1 MFERYT
7 ERARRVLF
15 FARYEASQLGSI
27 SIETEHLLLG
37 LIREGKGLTSR
48 IFARSHLSL
57 ESIRKEIEGRTVF
70 REKVSTSVEIPFSA
84 ETKRVLQFAAEE
96 ADRLLHN
103 YIGTEH
109 LLLGILREERS
120 VAATIL
126 MEKGMRLNTVRE
138 DIVALLNEKT
148 TLTRVKE
155 TPLLAEFS
163 RDLTEAAMKNQLD
176 PLVGRGTEL
185 ERVQQVLC
193 RRTKNNAVLI
203 GEPGVGKTAIV
214 EGLAQKIV
222 YGDVPH
228 FLADKR
234 ILALDISLIV
244 AGTKYRGQ
252 FEERLKAIMKELTEN
267 PNIIVFIDELHTLVG
282 AGSAEGSLDAANI
295 LKPALSRGEIRCIGA
310 TTPAEYRKYI
320 EKDRSLERRFQAV
333 KVDPPSEK
341 ETIEVLMGVK
351 DRYEQFHHVEYTQRG
366 DRGRRVPVE
375 PLHHRPLPARQGD
388 RPGRRGRR
396 ARQAARVGL
405 LERGVRRDQ
414 PQHPRRGR
422 ADGER
427 PSRRRTSRRRSSTA
441 SRKSRRARTCSS
453 SARSSTSSP
462 TPAAS
467 PSARATSTR
476 WSRSG
481 RACRSRRSTRTRATS
496 CSGWKRSCTTASS
509 RRTRRSRRCRA
520 RSAGRAP
527 GSRTRTVRSAASCS
541 SGPPASARPSWRAR
555 VANFLFGSDH
565 ALIRFDMSE
574 YMEKHSVSKLI
585 GSPPGY
591 VGHEEGGQLTEKVK
605 RNPYSVVLLDE
616 IEKAHPDLFNIL
628 LQVFEDGH
636 LTDGLGN
643 RVNFKNTIIIMT
655 SNIGARFIQ
664 KKASLGFQSTE
675 SSVIARSVNDMV
687 LGEVRKTFNPEFI
700 NRIDEIIVFEALVD
714 DDLRTIT
721 RLLVK
726 QLNDNLVDR
735 KIQLD
740 LAPEVVDW
748 IIEQT
753 CKDRSY
759 GARPLRRAIQRFIED
774 PLSEELIRGHLK
786 DGEIEVY
793 LEAGIPGLPSGGPGA
808 GRPPAGVTPPS
819 PSGCA
824 SGSDGQ
830 SRPDWR
836 PSKIQ

>member
-15 FARYEASQLGSI
+15 FARYEATQLGST

-70 REKVSTSVEIPFSA
+70 REKVSTSVEIPFSG

-96 ADRLLHN
+96 ADRLLHT

-120 VAATIL
+120 VAASIL
-126 MEKGMRLNTVRE
+126 YEKGMRLASVRE
-138 DIVALLNEKT
+138 DIVQLLNEKT
-148 TLTRVKE
+148 APARPKE

-163 RDLTEAAMKNQLD
+163 RDLTDAAMKNQLD
-176 PLVGRGTEL
+176 PLVGRDVEV

-222 YGDVPH
+222 CGDVPH

-310 TTPAEYRKYI
+310 TTPSEYRKYI
-320 EKDRSLERRFQAV
+320 EKDRSLERRFQAI

-341 ETIEVLMGVK
+341 ETVQVLMGVK
-351 DRYEQFHHVEYTQRG
+351 DRYESFHHVEYSNEAIEAAVYQSSRYITDRFLPDKAIDLIDEAGARAKLREAEAAG
-366 DRGRRVPVE
+366 DLGEVAHSVRVAVE
-375 PLHHRPLPARQGD
+375 PVVEGVAPEKGWLYAREGPS
-388 RPGRRGRR
+388 RE
-396 ARQAARVGL
+396 GL
-405 LERGVRRDQ
+405 QQLVRE
-414 PQHPRRGR
+414 R
-422 ADGER
+422 ADVK
-427 PSRRRTSRRRSSTA
+427 P
-441 SRKSRRARTCSS
+441 
-453 SARSSTSSP
+453 
-462 TPAAS
+462 
-467 PSARATSTR
+467 
-476 WSRSG
+476 
-481 RACRSRRSTRTRATS
+481 
-496 CSGWKRSCTTASS
+496 ASS
-509 RRTRRSRRCRA
+509 RIAIGKQEIDEVVSKWTGVPLTSVNEDEGNKLLRMEDELHRRVISQEKAISALSRAIRRSRAGLKNPTRPVGSFIFLGPTGVGKTELARA
-520 RSAGRAP
+520 L
-527 GSRTRTVRSAASCS
+527 
-541 SGPPASARPSWRAR
+541 
-555 VANFLFGSDH
+555 ANFLFGSDH

-591 VGHEEGGQLTEKVK
+591 VGHEEGGQLTEKIK

-643 RVNFKNTIIIMT
+643 RVNFKNTILIMT

-664 KKASLGFQSTE
+664 KKASMGFQTPDTREIQKSVTE
-675 SSVIARSVNDMV
+675 MV
-687 LGEVRKTFNPEFI
+687 LGEVKKTFNPEFI
-700 NRIDEIIVFEALVD
+700 NRIDEIIVFEPLSD
-714 DDLRTIT
+714 EDLRRIT
-721 RLLVK
+721 GLLI
-726 QLNDNLVDR
+726 DNLNQHLGDR
-735 KIQLD
+735 QLQISV
-740 LAPEVVDW
+740 APEVVDW
-748 IIEQT
+748 IIDAT
-753 CKDRSY
+753 CHDRSY
-759 GARPLRRAIQRFIED
+759 GARPLRRALQRYIED
-774 PLSEELIRGHLK
+774 PLSEELIRGELRT
-786 DGEIEVY
+786 GVIEIY
-793 LEAGIPGLPSGGPGA
+793 LDHGTLAWRSAGQEDT
-808 GRPPAGVTPPS
+808 GRRLAHTV
-819 PSGCA
+819 
-824 SGSDGQ
+824 
-830 SRPDWR
+830 
-836 PSKIQ
+836 

>member
-57 ESIRKEIEGRTVF
+57 ENIRKEIEGRTVF
-70 REKVSTSVEIPFSA
+70 REKVSTSVEIPFST
-84 ETKRVLQFAAEE
+84 ETKRVLQYSAEE

-109 LLLGILREERS
+109 LLLGILREDRS
-120 VAATIL
+120 VGASIL
-126 MEKGMRLNTVRE
+126 TERGMRLNTVRE
-138 DIVALLNEKT
+138 DIVQLLNEKT
-148 TLTRVKE
+148 TPTRVKE

-163 RDLTEAAMKNQLD
+163 RDLTEWAIKNQLD
-176 PLVGRGTEL
+176 PLVGRHVEV

-228 FLADKR
+228 FLAGKR

-267 PNIIVFIDELHTLVG
+267 SNIIVFIDELHTLVG

-320 EKDRSLERRFQAV
+320 EKDRSLERRFQAI
-333 KVDPPSEK
+333 KVDPPTEL
-341 ETIEVLMGVK
+341 ETVEILMGVK
-351 DRYEQFHHVEYTQRG
+351 DRYEAFHHVEYS
-366 DRGRRVPVE
+366 DE
-375 PLHHRPLPARQGD
+375 AME
-388 RPGRRGRR
+388 
-396 ARQAARVGL
+396 AAVF
-405 LERGVRRDQ
+405 Q
-414 PQHPRRGR
+414 
-422 ADGER
+422 
-427 PSRRRTSRRRSSTA
+427 
-441 SRKSRRARTCSS
+441 
-453 SARSSTSSP
+453 
-462 TPAAS
+462 
-467 PSARATSTR
+467 
-476 WSRSG
+476 
-481 RACRSRRSTRTRATS
+481 
-496 CSGWKRSCTTASS
+496 SS
-509 RRTRRSRRCRA
+509 RYITERFLPDKAIDLIDEAGSRAKLREAGYSKEFSEINKSIRVA
-520 RSAGRAP
+520 VEQMETAAAQKDYEKARFFREQEVIARENLQFVREKFDVRSAGRRVGVTKEDIDEVVSKWTGVPLTSINQDESDKLLRMEEELHRRVISQDKAISALSRAIRRSRAGLKSP
-527 GSRTRTVRSAASCS
+527 NRPVGSFVFLGPTGVGKTELARALAS
-541 SGPPASARPSWRAR
+541 
-555 VANFLFGSDH
+555 FLFGSDS
-565 ALIRFDMSE
+565 ALVRFDMSE

-643 RVNFKNTIIIMT
+643 RVNFKNTIVIMT
-655 SNIGARFIQ
+655 SNIGARYIQ
-664 KKASLGFQSTE
+664 KKASLGFQS
-675 SSVIARSVNDMV
+675 SDAREIQKNITDMV
-687 LGEVRKTFNPEFI
+687 LGEVKRTFNPEFV
-700 NRIDEIIVFEALVD
+700 NRVDEIIVFEGLSD
-714 DDLRTIT
+714 E
-721 RLLVK
+721 
-726 QLNDNLVDR
+726 
-735 KIQLD
+735 D
-740 LAPEVVDW
+740 LAEITKMLVAQMNKNLLDRQLRIVLAPDVIEW
-748 IIEQT
+748 IINLT

-759 GARPLRRAIQRFIED
+759 GARPLRRAIQRYVED
-774 PLSEELIRGHLK
+774 PLSEELIRGYLR
-786 DGEIEVY
+786 DGDIEVY
-793 LEAGIPGLPSGGPGA
+793 LEGGSLAYRAVGHPYA
-808 GRPPAGVTPPS
+808 GRTLA
-819 PSGCA
+819 
-824 SGSDGQ
+824 
-830 SRPDWR
+830 
-836 PSKIQ
+836 

>member
-15 FARYEASQLGSI
+15 FARYEATQLGST

-96 ADRLLHN
+96 ADRLLHT

-120 VAATIL
+120 VAASIL
-126 MEKGMRLNTVRE
+126 YEKGMRLASVRE
-138 DIVALLNEKT
+138 DIVQLLNEKT
-148 TLTRVKE
+148 APARPKE

-163 RDLTEAAMKNQLD
+163 RDLTEAAVKNQLD
-176 PLVGRGTEL
+176 PLVGRAAEL

-222 YGDVPH
+222 CGDVPH

-320 EKDRSLERRFQAV
+320 EKDRSLERRFQAI

-341 ETIEVLMGVK
+341 ETVQVLMGVK
-351 DRYEQFHHVEYTQRG
+351 DRYESFHHVEYSQDAIEAAVYQSSRYIT
-366 DRGRRVPVE
+366 DRFLPDKAIDLIDEAGARAKLRDAESGAGQGLGRTFRVPVDQFE
-375 PLHHRPLPARQGD
+375 GVGD
-388 RPGRRGRR
+388 RTSER
-396 ARQAARVGL
+396 GL
-405 LERGVRRDQ
+405 LYGESADEPGNEAVQVVRERLDVR
-414 PQHPRRGR
+414 PG
-422 ADGER
+422 
-427 PSRRRTSRRRSSTA
+427 
-441 SRKSRRARTCSS
+441 
-453 SARSSTSSP
+453 SARIAIGRQEIDEVVSKWTGVPLTSVNEDESGKLLRMEEELHRRVISQEK
-462 TPAAS
+462 AI
-467 PSARATSTR
+467 SALSRAI
-476 WSRSG
+476 
-481 RACRSRRSTRTRATS
+481 
-496 CSGWKRSCTTASS
+496 
-509 RRTRRSRRCRA
+509 RRSRAGLKNPSRPVGSFIFLGPTGVGKTELARA
-520 RSAGRAP
+520 L
-527 GSRTRTVRSAASCS
+527 
-541 SGPPASARPSWRAR
+541 
-555 VANFLFGSDH
+555 ANFLFGSDH

-643 RVNFKNTIIIMT
+643 RVNFKNTILIMT

-664 KKASLGFQSTE
+664 KKASMGFQSPDAREVQKSITE
-675 SSVIARSVNDMV
+675 MV
-687 LGEVRKTFNPEFI
+687 LGEVKRTFNPEFI
-700 NRIDEIIVFEALVD
+700 NRVDEIIVFDPLSD
-714 DDLRTIT
+714 DDLRRIT
-721 RLLVK
+721 RLLIDSLNEHLTDR
-726 QLNDNLVDR
+726 QLQ
-735 KIQLD
+735 IQVQS
-740 LAPEVVDW
+740 EVIDW
-748 IIEQT
+748 IIDAT
-753 CKDRSY
+753 CQDRSY
-759 GARPLRRAIQRFIED
+759 GARPLRRAIQRYIED
-774 PLSEELIRGHLK
+774 PLSEELIRGELGTGVIDIYLDHGTLSWRPA
-786 DGEIEVY
+786 GEDV
-793 LEAGIPGLPSGGPGA
+793 P
-808 GRPPAGVTPPS
+808 GRPLAV
-819 PSGCA
+819 A
-824 SGSDGQ
+824 V
-830 SRPDWR
+830 
-836 PSKIQ
+836 

>member
-15 FARYEASQLGSI
+15 FARYEATQLGST

-148 TLTRVKE
+148 TL
-155 TPLLAEFS
+155 LAEFS
-163 RDLTEAAMKNQLD
+163 RDLTEAAMKNLLD
-176 PLVGRGTEL
+176 PLVGRHIEL

-252 FEERLKAIMKELTEN
+252 FEERLKAIMKELTDN

-333 KVDPPSEK
+333 KVDPPGER
-341 ETIEVLMGVK
+341 ETIEILIGIK
-351 DRYEQFHHVEYTQRG
+351 DRYETFHHVEYTREAIEAAVYQSNRYIT
-366 DRGRRVPVE
+366 DRF
-375 PLHHRPLPARQGD
+375 LPDKAIDLVDEAG
-388 RPGRRGRR
+388 
-396 ARQAARVGL
+396 
-405 LERGVRRDQ
+405 
-414 PQHPRRGR
+414 
-422 ADGER
+422 
-427 PSRRRTSRRRSSTA
+427 
-441 SRKSRRARTCSS
+441 
-453 SARSSTSSP
+453 
-462 TPAAS
+462 
-467 PSARATSTR
+467 ARAKLR
-476 WSRSG
+476 E
-481 RACRSRRSTRTRATS
+481 
-496 CSGWKRSCTTASS
+496 
-509 RRTRRSRRCRA
+509 
-520 RSAGRAP
+520 AG
-527 GSRTRTVRSAASCS
+527 
-541 SGPPASARPSWRAR
+541 
-555 VANFLFGSDH
+555 
-565 ALIRFDMSE
+565 
-574 YMEKHSVSKLI
+574 Y
-585 GSPPGY
+585 
-591 VGHEEGGQLTEKVK
+591 
-605 RNPYSVVLLDE
+605 
-616 IEKAHPDLFNIL
+616 
-628 LQVFEDGH
+628 
-636 LTDGLGN
+636 
-643 RVNFKNTIIIMT
+643 
-655 SNIGARFIQ
+655 
-664 KKASLGFQSTE
+664 
-675 SSVIARSVNDMV
+675 
-687 LGEVRKTFNPEFI
+687 
-700 NRIDEIIVFEALVD
+700 
-714 DDLRTIT
+714 
-721 RLLVK
+721 
-726 QLNDNLVDR
+726 
-735 KIQLD
+735 
-740 LAPEVVDW
+740 
-748 IIEQT
+748 
-753 CKDRSY
+753 
-759 GARPLRRAIQRFIED
+759 
-774 PLSEELIRGHLK
+774 SEEF
-786 DGEIEVY
+786 GEINKS
-793 LEAGIPGLPSGGPGA
+793 I
-808 GRPPAGVTPPS
+808 
-819 PSGCA
+819 
-824 SGSDGQ
+824 
-830 SRPDWR
+830 
-836 PSKIQ
+836 